1 MYTFELIEPVLAN
14 MKQGKA
20 AELTV
25 EYLTNSHSV
34 FCLIL
39 AEIFNVI
46 MSAAYV
52 PYGFGLSYTVPLPKD
67 DTTYKRNTVDSYRAI
82 SISPIL
88 SKIFEQCILLRYSK
102 FLVWILYVICQNA
115 YFAFHKIVQQRV
127 SNMGGDIVTVLF

>member
-14 MKQGKA
+14 MKRGKA

-46 MSAAYV
+46 MFAAHV

-127 SNMGGDIVTVLF
+127 